1 MSSSEKRYEIT
12 ILNWDKYQR
21 EMKGGEN
28 RRRSR
33 DWIALSTDLLH
44 DPDFVELTVEQRWL
58 WVAMLLHAG
67 RVGPVYKLSISSARL
82 LFKLRAGWRGV
93 VDFEALKNQ
102 GFIKF
107 RTATNKTNKTNKTD
121 NSANAKKKTKKAPKK
136 ATRHDDFWA
145 VYPNKKSKPQSL
157 KVWQRD
163 SLDDIADKIIS
174 HVEKRKVGDDQWVKD
189 GGKYIPLPATFLNNQ
204 RWEDEWGEIKT
215 TVPVKHRKPEVV
227 TEEMKRRDREK
238 ANRELAALMEQRK

>member
-1 MSSSEKRYEIT
+1 MEQKYEIT

-44 DPDFVELTVEQRWL
+44 DPDLVELTVEQRWL

-93 VDFEALKNQ
+93 VDFEVLKNQ

-107 RTATNKTNKTNKTD
+107 RAATNKTNKTNKT
-121 NSANAKKKTKKAPKK
+121 NTSANEKKKKKSTSKT
-136 ATRHDDFWA
+136 ATRFDDFWA
-145 VYPNKKSKPQSL
+145 AYPSKKSKPQAL
-157 KVWQRD
+157 KVWGRD
-163 SLDDIADKIIS
+163 NLDLLADKIIA
-174 HVEKRKVGDDQWVKD
+174 HVEKRKVGDEQWMKD
-189 GGKYIPLPATFLNNQ
+189 GGRFIPHPSTFLNNQ
-204 RWEDEWGEIKT
+204 KWEDEWEPIITTIPIKY
-215 TVPVKHRKPEVV
+215 RKPEVL
-227 TEEMKRRDREK
+227 TDEQRRRDVEK
-238 ANRELAALMEQRK
+238 ADRELAALQEQQK